1 MSKGLLEL
9 DMAKEWGYPKEEIP
23 DSQGDQLL
31 ASNPSITVDSEKYNT
46 TTIWISVNDE
56 ASISD
61 FRENS
66 SKK

>member
-9 DMAKEWGYPKEEIP
+9 DIAEEWGYSKEDIP

-31 ASNPSITVDSEKYNT
+31 ASNPNITVDSEKSNT
-46 TTIWISVNDE
+46 TTIWISVNNE

-61 FRENS
+61 FKEN
-66 SKK
+66 